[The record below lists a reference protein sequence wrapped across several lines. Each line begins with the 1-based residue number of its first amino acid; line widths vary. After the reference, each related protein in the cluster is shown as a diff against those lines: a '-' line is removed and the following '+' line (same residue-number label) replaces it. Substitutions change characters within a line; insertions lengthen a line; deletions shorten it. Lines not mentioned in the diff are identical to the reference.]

1 METTEIEAI
10 LQAALPDCEIRVQGD
25 GRHFDLLIVGEVFA
39 GLRTIK
45 RQQMIY
51 GILNEHIASGRL
63 HAVNMERSLLTP
75 AEFAVRDQ

>member
-1 METTEIEAI
+1 MEPSEIEAI
-10 LQAALPDCEIRVQGD
+10 LQAALPGCEIRVQGD
-25 GRHFDLLIVGEVFA
+25 GRHFDLLIIGEVFD

-45 RQQMIY
+45 RQQMVY

-75 AEFAVRDQ
+75 DEFATREQ